1 MKESNTRSKLRIGVI
16 GASEAEASVLEA
28 AYMVGQ
34 AIGHRGAILVCG
46 ALKGVM
52 EAAARGAK
60 DAGALTIGILPGS
73 QMEDANPYIDI
84 PIVTGLGHARNM
96 VVVQSSH
103 AVLAIDGKL
112 GTLSEI
118 STCLLYGI
126 PLVGLGT
133 WRIQKPDATFIDIP
147 QFQDPI
153 QAVDAVIQMVQLI
166 KKAKP

>member
-1 MKESNTRSKLRIGVI
+1 MNESNTRSKLKIGVI
-16 GASEAEASVLEA
+16 GTSEAEASVLEV

-153 QAVDAVIQMVQLI
+153 QAVDMVMKMSESI